1 MIALN
6 PRKFSI
12 TSLLLAA
19 ICFSTW
25 YDDANGFLVRTTT
38 ERVLSYRGDP
48 RDHSFASTSTT
59 SFRSSEKKRIH
70 MMPIDIDLASV
81 TDTIASSSFH
91 LSDVAVFDGT
101 SIVDPV
107 VVSNSF
113 WSGLQRQ
120 FLSVILGQFIATVVF
135 GIAASFFSSQL
146 SAIRDA
152 LLSKFDDGT
161 SETPAKKTFI
171 KADSLPRPAPDFG
184 KLVICL
190 LIDIVGTSSEALPI
204 LGEFTDILT
213 APAAAL
219 LLQNLY
225 PGSSKFVFAFEFAEE
240 ILPLTDFIPFATICW
255 VVDTY
260 FPGSSVADVFQ
271 LGKFSAVTPAD
282 KADSIDTSGER
293 ISQDFDNN
301 TKR

>member
-1 MIALN
+1 MIFPN
-6 PRKFSI
+6 PRKVSI

-19 ICFSTW
+19 ICFSTC
-25 YDDANGFLVRTTT
+25 YDDVNGFLVPTAT
-38 ERVLSYRGDP
+38 ERTIFLRGDT
-48 RDHSFASTSTT
+48 RDSDFSSASTT
-59 SFRSSEKKRIH
+59 RLRNRERKRIH
-70 MMPIDIDLASV
+70 MMPIDITSF
-81 TDTIASSSFH
+81 TDSIASSSFH
-91 LSDVAVFDGT
+91 LSDVAVFDGS

-120 FLSVILGQFIATVVF
+120 FLSIILGQFFATVVF

-146 SAIRDA
+146 SAVRDA
-152 LLSKFDDGT
+152 VLSKFNDGT
-161 SETPAKKTFI
+161 SQTPAQKPFV
-171 KADSLPRPAPDFG
+171 KADALARPAPDFG

-260 FPGSSVADVFQ
+260 FPESSVADVFQ
-271 LGKFSAVTPAD
+271 LGNFSAVTAED

-293 ISQDFDNN
+293 ISSQDVD

>member
-1 MIALN
+1 MIFPN
-6 PRKFSI
+6 PRKVSI

-19 ICFSTW
+19 ICFSTC
-25 YDDANGFLVRTTT
+25 YDDVNGFLVPTAT
-38 ERVLSYRGDP
+38 ERTIFLRGDT
-48 RDHSFASTSTT
+48 RDPDFSSASTT
-59 SFRSSEKKRIH
+59 RLRNRERKRIH
-70 MMPIDIDLASV
+70 MMPVDITSF
-81 TDTIASSSFH
+81 TDSIASSSFH
-91 LSDVAVFDGT
+91 LSDVAVFDGS

-120 FLSVILGQFIATVVF
+120 FLSIILGQFFATVVF

-146 SAIRDA
+146 SAVRDA
-152 LLSKFDDGT
+152 VLSKFNDGT
-161 SETPAKKTFI
+161 SQTPAQKPFV
-171 KADSLPRPAPDFG
+171 KADALARPAPDFG

-260 FPGSSVADVFQ
+260 FPESSVADVFQ
-271 LGKFSAVTPAD
+271 LGNFSAVTAED

-293 ISQDFDNN
+293 ISSQDID

>member
-1 MIALN
+1 MLVAV
-6 PRKFSI
+6 
-12 TSLLLAA
+12 
-19 ICFSTW
+19 CFSTC
-25 YDDANGFLVRTTT
+25 YNDANGFLVPAAT
-38 ERVLSYRGDP
+38 ERAMFFRGDP
-48 RDHSFASTSTT
+48 RDSGFASASTT
-59 SFRSSEKKRIH
+59 SLRNRETKGIH
-70 MMPIDIDLASV
+70 MMPIDMDLASF
-81 TDTIASSSFH
+81 TDSIASSSLH
-91 LSDVAVFDGT
+91 LSDVAVFDGS

-146 SAIRDA
+146 SALRDA
-152 LLSKFDDGT
+152 VLSKFDDGA
-161 SETPAKKTFI
+161 SQTPVKKPFI
-171 KADSLPRPAPDFG
+171 KADSIARPAPDFG

-260 FPGSSVADVFQ
+260 FPESSVADVFQ
-271 LGKFSAVTPAD
+271 LGNFSAVTPED

-293 ISQDFDNN
+293 ISDFDNN

>member
-1 MIALN
+1 MISPN
-6 PRKFSI
+6 PRKVSI

-19 ICFSTW
+19 ICFSTC
-25 YDDANGFLVRTTT
+25 YDGANGFLVPTATKRTI
-38 ERVLSYRGDP
+38 LIRGDP
-48 RDHSFASTSTT
+48 RDSGFASSATT
-59 SFRSSEKKRIH
+59 SLRNRETKRIH
-70 MMPIDIDLASV
+70 MMPIDMTSF
-81 TDTIASSSFH
+81 TDSIASSSFQ
-91 LSDVAVFDGT
+91 LSDVAVFDGS

-120 FLSVILGQFIATVVF
+120 FLSIILGQFFATVVF

-146 SAIRDA
+146 SAVRDA
-152 LLSKFDDGT
+152 VLSKFDDGT
-161 SETPAKKTFI
+161 SQAPAQKPFV
-171 KADSLPRPAPDFG
+171 KADALARPAPDFG

-260 FPGSSVADVFQ
+260 FPESSVADVFQ
-271 LGKFSAVTPAD
+271 LGNFSAVTPED

-293 ISQDFDNN
+293 ISSQDFD

>member
-1 MIALN
+1 MIFPN
-6 PRKFSI
+6 PRKVSI

-19 ICFSTW
+19 ICFSTC
-25 YDDANGFLVRTTT
+25 YDDVNGFLVPTAT
-38 ERVLSYRGDP
+38 ERTIFLRGDT
-48 RDHSFASTSTT
+48 RDSDFSSASTT
-59 SFRSSEKKRIH
+59 SLRNRERKRIH
-70 MMPIDIDLASV
+70 MMPIDITSF
-81 TDTIASSSFH
+81 TDSIASSSFH
-91 LSDVAVFDGT
+91 LSDVAVFDGS

-120 FLSVILGQFIATVVF
+120 FLSIILGQFFATVVF

-146 SAIRDA
+146 SAVRDA
-152 LLSKFDDGT
+152 VLSKFNDGT
-161 SETPAKKTFI
+161 SQTPAQKPFV
-171 KADSLPRPAPDFG
+171 KADALARPAPDFG

-260 FPGSSVADVFQ
+260 FPESSVADVFQ
-271 LGKFSAVTPAD
+271 LGNFSAVTAED

-293 ISQDFDNN
+293 ISSQDID

>member
-1 MIALN
+1 MIFPN
-6 PRKFSI
+6 PRKVSI

-19 ICFSTW
+19 ICFSTC
-25 YDDANGFLVRTTT
+25 YDDVNGFLVPTAT
-38 ERVLSYRGDP
+38 ERTIFLRGDT
-48 RDHSFASTSTT
+48 RDSDFSSASTT
-59 SFRSSEKKRIH
+59 SLRNRERKRIH
-70 MMPIDIDLASV
+70 MMPVDITSF
-81 TDTIASSSFH
+81 TDSIASSSFH
-91 LSDVAVFDGT
+91 LSDVAVFDGS

-120 FLSVILGQFIATVVF
+120 FLSIILGQFFATVVF

-146 SAIRDA
+146 SAVRDA
-152 LLSKFDDGT
+152 VLSKFNDGT
-161 SETPAKKTFI
+161 SQTPAQKPFV
-171 KADSLPRPAPDFG
+171 KADALARPAPDFG

-260 FPGSSVADVFQ
+260 FPESSVADVFQ
-271 LGKFSAVTPAD
+271 LGNFSAVTAED

-293 ISQDFDNN
+293 ISSQDID

>member
-1 MIALN
+1 MISPN
-6 PRKFSI
+6 PRKVSI

-19 ICFSTW
+19 ICFSTC
-25 YDDANGFLVRTTT
+25 YDDVNGFLVPTAT
-38 ERVLSYRGDP
+38 ERTIFLRGDT
-48 RDHSFASTSTT
+48 RDSDFSSASTT
-59 SFRSSEKKRIH
+59 SLRNRETKRIH
-70 MMPIDIDLASV
+70 MMPIDMTSF
-81 TDTIASSSFH
+81 TDSIASSSFH
-91 LSDVAVFDGT
+91 LSDVAVFDG
-101 SIVDPV
+101 SAIVDPV

-120 FLSVILGQFIATVVF
+120 FLSIILGQFFATVVF

-146 SAIRDA
+146 SAVRDA
-152 LLSKFDDGT
+152 VLSKFDDGA
-161 SETPAKKTFI
+161 SQTPAQKPFV
-171 KADSLPRPAPDFG
+171 KADALARPAPDFG

-260 FPGSSVADVFQ
+260 FPESSVADVFQ
-271 LGKFSAVTPAD
+271 LGNFSAVTAED

-293 ISQDFDNN
+293 ISGQDFD

>member
-1 MIALN
+1 MVALN

-25 YDDANGFLVRTTT
+25 YDYANGFLFPTTT
-38 ERVLSYRGDP
+38 ERAILHGGDVRDSTFTSASITGLQSREKRG
-48 RDHSFASTSTT
+48 
-59 SFRSSEKKRIH
+59 IH

-135 GIAASFFSSQL
+135 GITASFFSSQL
-146 SAIRDA
+146 SAVRDA
-152 LLSKFDDGT
+152 VLSKFEDSA
-161 SETPAKKTFI
+161 SEAPTKKPFV
-171 KADSLPRPAPDFG
+171 KADSLPRPEPDFG

-213 APAAAL
+213 APAQAL
-219 LLQNLY
+219 ILQNLY

-271 LGKFSAVTPAD
+271 LGNFSTVTPED
-282 KADSIDTSGER
+282 KADSMDTSGER
-293 ISQDFDNN
+293 IKD
-301 TKR
+301 

>member
-1 MIALN
+1 MMALH
-6 PRKFSI
+6 PRKLSI
-12 TSLLLAA
+12 ASLWMGVTCLSF
-19 ICFSTW
+19 C
-25 YDDANGFLVRTTT
+25 YRDANGFLAPTITETTKAFREKPINYFITTT
-38 ERVLSYRGDP
+38 TNVNPRG
-48 RDHSFASTSTT
+48 HQN
-59 SFRSSEKKRIH
+59 KKIH
-70 MMPIDIDLASV
+70 MMPVDIDLASV
-81 TDTIASSSFH
+81 TDSVASSSFH
-91 LSDVAVFDGT
+91 LSDVAVFDGST
-101 SIVDPV
+101 IVDPV

-146 SAIRDA
+146 STLRDA
-152 LLSKFDDGT
+152 VLSKFTDSSV
-161 SETPAKKTFI
+161 SETPTKKTFI
-171 KADSLPRPAPDFG
+171 KADSISRPEPDFG
-184 KLVICL
+184 KLLICL

-204 LGEFTDILT
+204 LGELTDVLT

-219 LLQNLY
+219 ILQNLY

-260 FPGSSVADVFQ
+260 FPESSVADVFQ
-271 LGKFSAVTPAD
+271 LGNYSAVTPED
-282 KADSIDTSGER
+282 KADFIDTSAER
-293 ISQDFDNN
+293 LNDS